1 MSVEKVEQY
10 KEYKKH
16 RKEILRKQKQK
27 EKLIQISMSVAGI
40 LLLGLITFFIYQD
53 VKPDRPE
60 NVSLI
65 NWDQYLP
72 EDLVAGED
80 EATDTE
86 DTEGTENDTSEEAD
100 TTDAN

>member
-40 LLLGLITFFIYQD
+40 LLLALITFFVYQD

-72 EDLVAGED
+72 EEVVAGEED
-80 EATDTE
+80 TTDTQDTVETE
-86 DTEGTENDTSEEAD
+86 DATSEEAD